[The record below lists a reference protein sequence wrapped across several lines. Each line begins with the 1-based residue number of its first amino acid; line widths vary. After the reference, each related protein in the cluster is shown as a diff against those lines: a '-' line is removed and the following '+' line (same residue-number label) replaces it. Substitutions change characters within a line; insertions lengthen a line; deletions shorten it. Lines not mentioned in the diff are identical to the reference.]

1 MGKKIL
7 FKTAEFAA
15 KKMLIFI
22 ERIKNRAFY
31 NRGKISRIEYE
42 LKKFYLKNVRRY
54 SSINFYQSYPPLV
67 IRGAR
72 PTLSRYLIYGLD
84 DYLNKKQRVLDIG
97 GNTGFFSLFI
107 SSKVKEV
114 DVLEIDKAFCEVC
127 KRLAKHEK
135 IKNVNVLNKDFNTFN
150 PKEKYDVI
158 LSFAVHKHT
167 KMDFK
172 DYMDK
177 VFSMLSKDG
186 FVLIESHPIG
196 YKGKDKLESKI
207 KKLEYC
213 KIFKKGKLDDDG
225 RLRTFFYL
233 KRK

>member
-1 MGKKIL
+1 MLKTGEFTAKKI
-7 FKTAEFAA
+7 
-15 KKMLIFI
+15 LIFI
-22 ERIKNRAFY
+22 ERIKNFAY
-31 NRGKISRIEYE
+31 YKNKKISRIEYE
-42 LKKFYLKNVRRY
+42 LKKYYLKSARRY

-84 DYLNKKQRVLDIG
+84 DYLNKKQRVLDID

-107 SSKVKEV
+107 SSKVKEI
-114 DVLEIDKAFCEVC
+114 DVLEIEKPFCEVC

-135 IKNVNVLNKDFNTFN
+135 IKNVNVFNKDFNTFN
-150 PKEKYDVI
+150 PKGKYDVI
-158 LSFAVHKHT
+158 FSFAVHNHT

-177 VFSMLSKDG
+177 VFSMLKKDG
-186 FVLIESHPIG
+186 VVLIESHPIG
-196 YKGKDKLESKI
+196 YNKKDKLENQLKALDNVKI
-207 KKLEYC
+207 LQ
-213 KIFKKGKLDDDG
+213 KGRLDDDG
-225 RLRTFFYL
+225 RLRTFFYV